1 MERCGRRGLGALT
14 HAELQELALLYRQT
28 ASDLAA
34 VREDPSSR
42 SVADYLN
49 QLLGRAHNL
58 IYMGR
63 RGQASGIV
71 HFYRVSYPQ
80 IFRETFVYTATAFV
94 IFFALAVTGYLVTLG
109 DPEFPRYVLGSR
121 MMDKIER
128 REMWTD
134 RILTVQPQA
143 SAGILTNNLTVGF
156 TAFALG
162 ITGGVGTVWLLA
174 FNGLLM
180 GVIAAACHQAGMSI
194 SLWSFVATHGVLELP
209 SIFIAGGAGLLIAR
223 GLLFPGLL
231 ARRESLR
238 LASSQAAR
246 LLLGTVPLLI
256 VAGFLE
262 GYVSP
267 SELPAAAK
275 FAFAATLGTIFAL
288 YLSRAGLPDRQAG
301 RPSPS
306 PPRRIS

>member
-1 MERCGRRGLGALT
+1 VERCGRRGLGALT

-71 HFYRVSYPQ
+71 HFYRASYPQ

-94 IFFALAVTGYLVTLG
+94 IFFALAVAGYLVTLG
-109 DPEFPRYVLGSR
+109 DPEFPRYVLGSQ

-128 REMWTD
+128 REMWTE
-134 RILTVQPQA
+134 RILTVKPQA
-143 SAGILTNNLTVGF
+143 SAGILTNNLTVAF
-156 TAFALG
+156 TTFALG

-174 FNGLLM
+174 INGLLM
-180 GVIAAACHQAGMSI
+180 G
-194 SLWSFVATHGVLELP
+194 
-209 SIFIAGGAGLLIAR
+209 
-223 GLLFPGLL
+223 
-231 ARRESLR
+231 
-238 LASSQAAR
+238 
-246 LLLGTVPLLI
+246 
-256 VAGFLE
+256 
-262 GYVSP
+262 
-267 SELPAAAK
+267 
-275 FAFAATLGTIFAL
+275 
-288 YLSRAGLPDRQAG
+288 
-301 RPSPS
+301 
-306 PPRRIS
+306 

>member
-1 MERCGRRGLGALT
+1 
-14 HAELQELALLYRQT
+14 
-28 ASDLAA
+28 
-34 VREDPSSR
+34 
-42 SVADYLN
+42 
-49 QLLGRAHNL
+49 
-58 IYMGR
+58 
-63 RGQASGIV
+63 
-71 HFYRVSYPQ
+71 
-80 IFRETFVYTATAFV
+80 
-94 IFFALAVTGYLVTLG
+94 
-109 DPEFPRYVLGSR
+109 
-121 MMDKIER
+121 
-128 REMWTD
+128 
-134 RILTVQPQA
+134 VQPQA

-156 TAFALG
+156 TTFALG

-174 FNGLLM
+174 LNGLLM
-180 GVIAAACHQAGMSI
+180 GVIAAACHQAGMSL

-231 ARRESLR
+231 SRRESLR
-238 LASSQAAR
+238 LAGTQAAR

-288 YLSRAGLPDRQAG
+288 YLARAG
-301 RPSPS
+301 RPAPS
-306 PPRRIS
+306 THS